1 MLEIRVFTTDETF
14 VEDLNAAGIE
24 GVRADYRPTMAYDSA
39 EHVFE
44 IVIGAVSAAAL
55 KFAADWIMLRLKKQ
69 PPSQMVIN
77 NCDVTNAENVAII
90 INNYIGTQNK
100 DKI

>member
-1 MLEIRVFTTDETF
+1 MLELRVFTTDETF

-39 EHVFE
+39 EHVYE
-44 IVIGAVSAAAL
+44 IVIGAASGAAL

-69 PPSQMVIN
+69 IPSQMVIN
-77 NCDVTNAENVAII
+77 NCYVKNSENVTII
-90 INNYIGTQNK
+90 INNYVSTQNQ
-100 DKI
+100 DKT